1 MLHLEK
7 EIKMRDA
14 WMDGRMDAWM
24 AMREGGSKEEGK
36 EGRSEGW
43 RGGKKREK
51 GRERERNLLDVSQ
64 TIILALTPN
73 SLSKVL

>member
-1 MLHLEK
+1 
-7 EIKMRDA
+7 MRDA

-43 RGGKKREK
+43 RGGKEREK
-51 GRERERNLLDVSQ
+51 EREREEPS
-64 TIILALTPN
+64 
-73 SLSKVL
+73 